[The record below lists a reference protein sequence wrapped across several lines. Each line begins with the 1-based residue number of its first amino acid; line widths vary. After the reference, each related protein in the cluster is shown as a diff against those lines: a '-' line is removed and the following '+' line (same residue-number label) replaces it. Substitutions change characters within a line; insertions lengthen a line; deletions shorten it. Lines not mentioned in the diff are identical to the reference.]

1 MKPKLSLVTLGV
13 ADLDRSREFYGALGW
28 VHMDSASDQVVF
40 FELGGVVLSLYPR
53 TALAAD
59 AGIDSVG
66 SGFSGITLAH
76 NEPSTAAADRAF
88 DEFVAAGATV
98 IKPGVAI
105 AVTSPT
111 PMGTCGK
118 SPTTRSTTG
127 PDRRFDSCSGWG
139 SRCPQ
144 AQWWGPPRER
154 HLSWLQ
160 WWSARGGI

>member
-13 ADLDRSREFYGALGW
+13 ADLERSREFYGALGW

-40 FELGGVVLSLYPR
+40 FELDGVVLSLYPR

-98 IKPGVAI
+98 IKPMTSTSWGGYSGYVAD
-105 AVTSPT
+105 
-111 PMGTCGK
+111 
-118 SPTTRSTTG
+118 
-127 PDRRFDSCSGWG
+127 PDGHLWEVAHNPFDDWT
-139 SRCPQ
+139 
-144 AQWWGPPRER
+144 
-154 HLSWLQ
+154 
-160 WWSARGGI
+160 